1 MRLTFTPLLSTERKP
16 VNEKQSEDNHD
27 EDEAGALTL
36 TFVNAH
42 LAAFDEMVDRRN
54 EEFHELSRKLVFA
67 RDASHVE
74 SGVYRED
81 FSPEASS
88 VVSLYET
95 DALFWF
101 VSIANK
107 LLVMSSDF
115 SQGGWLSGLCQ
126 MGCLRVSCFQ
136 TSTIVLIFLI
146 LNFVDYL
153 QRRNGT
159 VSWKS
164 YFATIR

>member
-1 MRLTFTPLLSTERKP
+1 VRLTFTPPLSTERKP

-27 EDEAGALTL
+27 DDEAAALTL

-54 EEFHELSRKLVFA
+54 EEFYELSRKLVFA
-67 RDASHVE
+67 RDSSHVE
-74 SGVYRED
+74 RGDD

-101 VSIANK
+101 VSIVNK
-107 LLVMSSDF
+107 LLVMSSNF
-115 SQGGWLSGLCQ
+115 SQGGWVSGFCR
-126 MGCLRVSCFQ
+126 MGCLRISCFQ

-146 LNFVDYL
+146 LNFVDYS

-159 VSWKS
+159 VG
-164 YFATIR
+164 